1 MDELDDLE
9 EADTGADGDGF
20 QIDPGAERCP

>member
-9 EADTGADGDGF
+9 EGYDEDEADGGFGAWLATGDG
-20 QIDPGAERCP
+20 